1 MTGKMYDLDY
11 WYYISKMDRI
21 EREMDELIKILEEV
35 EPYIDKYIRIA
46 KELLKEL
53 EEDKKSLNL

>member
-1 MTGKMYDLDY
+1 MTWKVYDLDY

-21 EREMDELIKILEEV
+21 EKELDELIKILEEV
-35 EPYIDKYIRIA
+35 EPFINEYIRIA

>member
-1 MTGKMYDLDY
+1 MTGKVYDLDY

-21 EREMDELIKILEEV
+21 EKELDELIKILEEV
-35 EPYIDKYIRIA
+35 EPFINEYIRIA